1 MSEDLR
7 NRSFNLR
14 IEVDEHGVPALGWV
28 RGFFSVSDNVV
39 DLKPVSEATKVEL
52 AKLLGIRGSSESF
65 SVNRL
70 LRTG

>member
-14 IEVDEHGVPALGWV
+14 VEIDENGVPVLGWV

-39 DLKPVSEATKVEL
+39 DLKPVSETTKVEL

-65 SVNRL
+65 TVNRL